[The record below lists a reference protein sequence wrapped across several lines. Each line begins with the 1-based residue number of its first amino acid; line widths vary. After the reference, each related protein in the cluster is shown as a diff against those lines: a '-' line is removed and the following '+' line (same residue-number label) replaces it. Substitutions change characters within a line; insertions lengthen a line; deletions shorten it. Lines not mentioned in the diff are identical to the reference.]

1 MLRPSY
7 LILLFARIKHN
18 TGGGVVWA
26 GTEQIQKI
34 RLKTIDKNFPI
45 GGELV
50 VWDGWVLPRLLLLVW
65 SE

>member
-1 MLRPSY
+1 M
-7 LILLFARIKHN
+7 
-18 TGGGVVWA
+18 WA

-65 SE
+65 SESTRFSVNQGSTLFNNHKMCS